1 MRSANDRGRAG
12 GFIMRHATLV
22 WWLAL
27 GLSASASLG
36 QAGTPAPDEDL
47 PGWTKR
53 LALDPST
60 PAMQKYREQ
69 QRARAAADKALRKLR
84 LAHFGNIGNEGLRQE
99 GIVKLREYTNP
110 ALFPLMVDI
119 FANEKADVR
128 RALLDH
134 FYDSASPEGDG
145 SLAWLAMFSRN
156 ADTRDQAMKY
166 VRQRI
171 DSLGKV
177 PDQVTLTIASAI
189 KSDQDGPTRAGLD
202 LIKGLDLVQFVPW
215 LIAGQVRTQ
224 GVQTGS
230 GDGGNGDLAYIVV
243 GTQTAFVSDLTPV
256 VSQSA
261 VGFDPQL
268 STITTGTLLR
278 VHQAVVY
285 EYHTEIN
292 QALIDLTSR
301 HMGYSTRQLGWDVPA
316 WRDFYAKEFL
326 PKLAEEKAA
335 KAAAAAKL
343 AEAPPADVNGAPGP
357 IAPK

>member
-1 MRSANDRGRAG
+1 
-12 GFIMRHATLV
+12 MRHTRLAV
-22 WWLAL
+22 WMLAA
-27 GLSASASLG
+27 GLSVSGVATSVAMG
-36 QAGTPAPDEDL
+36 QAGSAAPDEDL

-53 LALDPST
+53 LALDTTS

-69 QRARAAADKALRKLR
+69 QKARAAADKALRKLR

-99 GIVKLREYTNP
+99 GIVKLREYTDP

-119 FANEKADVR
+119 FGNEKADVR
-128 RALLDH
+128 QAILDH

-145 SLAWLAMFSRN
+145 SLAWMAMFSRHP
-156 ADTRDQAMKY
+156 DTRDEAMKY
-166 VRQRI
+166 VRHRI
-171 DSLGKV
+171 DTLGRV
-177 PDQVTLTIASAI
+177 PDQVTLSIASAI

-224 GVQTGS
+224 GVQTGT

-268 STITTGTLLR
+268 STITTGTILR

-316 WRDFYAKEFL
+316 WREFYAKEFL
-326 PKLAEEKAA
+326 PKLAQEKAA
-335 KAAAAAKL
+335 KDAAAAKL
-343 AEAPPADVNGAPGP
+343 AEATPPATSGTPGP
-357 IAPK
+357 TSPK